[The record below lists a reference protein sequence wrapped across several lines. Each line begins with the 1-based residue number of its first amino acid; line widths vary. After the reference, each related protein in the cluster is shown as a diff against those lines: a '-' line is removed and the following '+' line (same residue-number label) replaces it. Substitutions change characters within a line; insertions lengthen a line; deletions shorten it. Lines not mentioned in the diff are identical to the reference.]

1 MQPLQ
6 IDLSPEERD
15 GILDRI
21 AEALVVRR
29 LEVPAILALELHK
42 PLAFVASQALIVI
55 TPLLAPALGLERM
68 QKATRL
74 LEDRGNLER
83 LIERIEQRVE
93 ERDAPAEG
101 APA

>member
-42 PLAFVASQALIVI
+42 PLAFVASQALIVF